1 MVPDDLLPTSP
12 RSDGITSVYP
22 ATTSGPR
29 RIPPHRSGRY
39 ERFVL
44 RSSPWPLSVPILNRS
59 SGDPSYGK
67 VVPSGMTD
75 VNQHGYDLTVTCL
88 SHLTPLGKGSCC
100 FARLG

>member
-29 RIPPHRSGRY
+29 QIRRTVPAATRGSFYVPAPGRLAY
-39 ERFVL
+39 D
-44 RSSPWPLSVPILNRS
+44 LNRS

-67 VVPSGMTD
+67 VVPSGMTG
-75 VNQHGYDLTVTCL
+75 VNQHGYDLTVTCF